1 MDKQI
6 VTYLYNRILPSN
18 KKEQTTYTQKSIGES
33 LKYGTYQKEPRT
45 KRVLWLLKYV
55 YKIFL
60 MILLLKVQSNSSQQ
74 SALTIRRARERI
86 FCRICFYR
94 RNISV
99 IARCSLVLPKFLR
112 TIYTTALFFYSSLLE
127 QPTFLVCLGLG
138 SLKPCYFPS
147 DDSHFVADAA
157 KCPLVC

>member
-18 KKEQTTYTQKSIGES
+18 KKEQTTYTQKSTGES

-60 MILLLKVQSNSSQQ
+60 MLLLLKVQSNSSQQ
-74 SALTIRRARERI
+74 SALTIRPARERI
-86 FCRICFYR
+86 FCHICFYR

-99 IARCSLVLPKFLR
+99 IARCSLVLPKFLCHHIHHCIVFLLITVR
-112 TIYTTALFFYSSLLE
+112 AANFPCLPGTRGSETLLFSFR
-127 QPTFLVCLGLG
+127 
-138 SLKPCYFPS
+138 
-147 DDSHFVADAA
+147 
-157 KCPLVC
+157 